1 MTEKKGA
8 DRVEQMV
15 AILRKWQEIER
26 QAVNDMGTI
35 MEKTQNPLIRLVME
49 IIRHDSLMHHRVQQ
63 FLIDSVTVAAASL
76 TREDVAEIWDMVEAH
91 DQAEK
96 KTIELAHGLLESAWT
111 PIQKQLL
118 DYLLRDET
126 KHDTLL
132 MQLDEVKKGMS
143 RSSGA

>member
-63 FLIDSVTVAAASL
+63 FLIDSVTVAAPSL